1 MADMSAYEERSPKPL
16 TARRSRVFG
25 EDVGG
30 EQGRVGCVPTRLN
43 DEAFGHRLED
53 GSVSVGKILRVSGS
67 DLLHL
72 LPTPRVLGETGRGDV
87 DVTLLGA
94 RLRVGV
100 EELEEL
106 LGVLGRLGVV
116 ERLGDEVS

>member
-1 MADMSAYEERSPKPL
+1 MSAYEERSPKPL
-16 TARRSRVFG
+16 AARRSRVFR

-30 EQGRVGCVPTRLN
+30 EQGGVGCVPTRLD

-53 GSVSVGKILRVSGS
+53 GSVGVGQILPAGWAAGTFCIHCQPQESLERQVAVMSMPRCSG
-67 DLLHL
+67 L
-72 LPTPRVLGETGRGDV
+72 
-87 DVTLLGA
+87 
-94 RLRVGV
+94 